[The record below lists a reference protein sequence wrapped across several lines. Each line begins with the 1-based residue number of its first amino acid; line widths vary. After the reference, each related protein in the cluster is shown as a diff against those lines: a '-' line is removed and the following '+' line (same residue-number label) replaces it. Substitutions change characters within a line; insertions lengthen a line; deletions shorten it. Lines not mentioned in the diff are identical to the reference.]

1 MRGLSFERFG
11 VADAPV
17 LVCVHGFLGVAE
29 DWRGFAEA
37 LPDRQ
42 VVAVSLPGHDGEA
55 PGGFGE
61 RLIATMDGLGLRS
74 AGLVGYSLG
83 GRLGLRAVLD
93 FPERFPFFVGV
104 STTGGLED
112 ERERSERMAADRALA
127 ERLGTCDSAAIEF
140 FLREWW
146 GLPVFNSPKRSVAG
160 LEEFVEIRRR
170 HDPKLLA
177 ECLVLWSPGVLP
189 SLWDRLPGYP
199 GRAMLVAGEC
209 DVRYSLLAERMAG
222 AFRFGSREILPGC
235 GHRVLEEDPERLARY
250 VSEFLESANFVIGRT
265 SLAD

>member
-1 MRGLSFERFG
+1 MRSLRFESYG
-11 VADAPV
+11 QVSGPV
-17 LVCVHGFLGVAE
+17 LVCVHGFLGCAK

-37 LPDRQ
+37 LPDWR
-42 VVAVSLPGHDGEA
+42 VIAVLLPGHDGES
-55 PGGFGE
+55 PGDFDG
-61 RLIATMDGLGLRS
+61 RLMATLDGLGVRS
-74 AGLVGYSLG
+74 AGLVGYSMG
-83 GRLGLRAVLD
+83 GRLGLRVALD

-104 STTGGLED
+104 STTAGLEEGRE
-112 ERERSERMAADRALA
+112 ERLAADRLLA
-127 ERLGTCDSAAIEF
+127 ERLRGCDARGFEI

-146 GLPVFNSPKRSVAG
+146 GLPVFESPKRSAEG
-160 LEEFVEIRRR
+160 FKEFLASRRG
-170 HDPKLLA
+170 HDPRWLA
-177 ECLVLWSPGVLP
+177 ECLEVWSPGVLP

-250 VSEFLESANFVIGRT
+250 VSEFLESANFGIGRT